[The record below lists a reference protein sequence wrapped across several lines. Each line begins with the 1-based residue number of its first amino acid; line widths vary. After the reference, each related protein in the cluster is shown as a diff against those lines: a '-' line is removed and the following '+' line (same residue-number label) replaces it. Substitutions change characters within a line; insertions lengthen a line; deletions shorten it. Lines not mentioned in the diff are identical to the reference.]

1 MAPPD
6 GDGARYRWVVLAV
19 AVVVH
24 ATCIA
29 LIWQSIPPLKQAIA
43 PDLGT
48 QWEQAV
54 VIYAA
59 FSLGML
65 FTQLPGGALGDR
77 FPVRYVV
84 GGGAVLAGLATAL
97 RFVVPTLGGQV
108 AASLVATV
116 GMGLVN
122 PNLIKVVT
130 DWFPSRQL
138 GLGQGVLMSGNTFG
152 SGLAMSLSGGAVLA
166 AVGSWESVFLLYG
179 ALTAGAGLVWL
190 LLVRSPRE
198 AERPTNPETG
208 MPFQLREDVPLRE
221 SLSAVFR
228 APSTKWTV
236 ALAGLSFWAIL
247 GSLSVLPEFADAQ
260 PYDVPEFLLGT
271 PLFVATL
278 GALSIPVLS
287 DRYGR
292 AAGLHAG
299 ILGLSLGIAITG
311 FAPSLATFSLG
322 MVVAGYFGGG
332 LNAMFY
338 VLPGELRDIEPEHVG
353 TMSGV
358 VLSLSNVG
366 AIASTLV
373 AAQVLSALGVRAS
386 ALFVAVPCLLG
397 VVLIAQLRLGE
408 DASPGEPVEAV
419 VEGVDD

>member
-1 MAPPD
+1 MNDAS
-6 GDGARYRWVVLAV
+6 RYRWVVLVV
-19 AVVVH
+19 AVLVH
-24 ATCIA
+24 ATAIA

-48 QWEQAV
+48 QWETAV

-59 FSLGML
+59 FSFGML

-97 RFVVPTLGGQV
+97 RFAVPTLGGQV
-108 AASLVATV
+108 AASVVATV

-130 DWFPSRQL
+130 DWFPTRQL
-138 GLGQGVLMSGNTFG
+138 GLGQGVLMAGNTFG
-152 SGLAMSLSGGAVLA
+152 SGLALSLSGGFLLA
-166 AVGSWESVFLLYG
+166 ALGAWETVFLFYG
-179 ALTAGAGLVWL
+179 LLTIGAGVVWL
-190 LLVRSPRE
+190 LLVRSPR
-198 AERPTNPETG
+198 ADERPTNPETG
-208 MPFQLREDVPLRE
+208 MPFQMRDDIPLRE

-228 APSTKWTV
+228 APSTKWIV
-236 ALAGLSFWAIL
+236 AIAGLSFWAIL

-260 PYDVPEFLLGT
+260 PYHVPEGLLGT

-278 GALSIPVLS
+278 GALSVPVLS

-292 AAGLHAG
+292 PAGLYAG
-299 ILGLSLGIAITG
+299 LLGLSIGVALTG
-311 FAPSLATFSLG
+311 FAPSLATFTLG

-338 VLPGELRDIEPEHVG
+338 VLPGELRDIDSEYVG

-358 VLSLSNVG
+358 ILSLANLG
-366 AIASTLV
+366 AIVSTIIG
-373 AAQVLSALGVRAS
+373 AQVLSRFGVEVS
-386 ALFVAVPCLLG
+386 ALTVAVPCLIGLFLVGQLALG
-397 VVLIAQLRLGE
+397 G
-408 DASPGEPVEAV
+408 DAARGEPIDSLASD
-419 VEGVDD
+419 VDD